1 MSIITVTSTNGTG
14 VISKATGVGS
24 FIPSWVW
31 SALIVIVV
39 AVAIYFVLDY
49 VFDKLVRA
57 FVKLSRKGDVENAKF
72 IFRLLLIVTI
82 LSAIAYVY
90 QQYLIVGT
98 LLVIFA
104 VILILGTRPIIEEY
118 FTGKFAR
125 LIKDYSLDVGDHV
138 EVMGIKGYIIKQ
150 SSMGLIIRSSRNELI
165 YVPYTLVLKNVIRKV
180 PPTEGI
186 EVRIP
191 FKVPK
196 DGLLIDDLRKELTDY
211 MEELGIED
219 PHVDVAAI
227 EDRYVELIA
236 RGSYKDLRTI
246 DDVRYSVLNK
256 AFELSMELG
265 KRYSVRSN
273 E

>member
-1 MSIITVTSTNGTG
+1 MAEIINASNPGNIGSG
-14 VISKATGVGS
+14 VSGLV
-24 FIPSWVW
+24 PSWVW
-31 SALIVIVV
+31 TAIIVLVA

-49 VFDKLVRA
+49 AFDKLVRA

-72 IFRLLLIVTI
+72 IFRMMLVVTI

-98 LLVIFA
+98 LLVVFA

-118 FTGKFAR
+118 FTGKITR

-150 SSMGLIIRSSRNELI
+150 SSIGLIIRSSRNELI
-165 YVPYTLVLKNVIRKV
+165 YVPYTLILKNVIRKV

-186 EVRIP
+186 EIRIP

-196 DGLLIDDLRKELTDY
+196 NELLIEDLRKDLTDY

-227 EDRYVELIA
+227 EDRFVELMA
-236 RGSYKDLRTI
+236 RGIYKDLRTI
-246 DDVRYSVLNK
+246 DDVKYSILNK
-256 AFELSMELG
+256 AFELSMELRR
-265 KRYSVRSN
+265 RYNVRSN

>member
-1 MSIITVTSTNGTG
+1 MPIIASASGSGSVGG
-14 VISKATGVGS
+14 GVGGLV
-24 FIPSWVW
+24 PSWVW
-31 SALIVIVV
+31 TTIIVIVT
-39 AVAIYFVLDY
+39 AVVIYFVLDY

-72 IFRLLLIVTI
+72 IFRIMLIVTL

-90 QQYLIVGT
+90 QQYLIVGA
-98 LLVIFA
+98 LLIVFA

-118 FTGKFAR
+118 FTGKITR

-180 PPTEGI
+180 PPTEGGI
-186 EVRIP
+186 EIRIP

-227 EDRYVELIA
+227 EDKYVELMA
-236 RGSYKDLRTI
+236 RGTYKDLRTI
-246 DDVRYSVLNK
+246 DDVRYSILNK

-265 KRYSVRSN
+265 RRYSVRSN

>member
-1 MSIITVTSTNGTG
+1 MAIIINAVNVSNIGSG
-14 VISKATGVGS
+14 VSRVGGLV
-24 FIPSWVW
+24 PTWVW
-31 SALIVIVV
+31 DTIVVIVV

-57 FVKLSRKGDVENAKF
+57 VVKLSRKGDVENARF
-72 IFRLLLIVTI
+72 IFRIMLIVTI

-90 QQYLIVGT
+90 KQYLIVGS
-98 LLVIFA
+98 LLIVVA

-118 FTGKFAR
+118 FTGKLSR

-150 SSMGLIIRSSRNELI
+150 TSMGFIVRSSRNELI

-180 PPTEGI
+180 PPAEGI

-191 FKVPK
+191 FKAPK

-227 EDRYVELIA
+227 EDKYVELMA
-236 RGSYKDLRTI
+236 RGTYKDLRTI
-246 DDVRYSVLNK
+246 DDVRYSILNK
-256 AFELSMELG
+256 AFELSMELS